1 MTKNAILTTDIKKAQ
16 NWNSTAFIE
25 ENILLT
31 DRIADAV
38 IPTEPRMMNFILVA
52 LCTQGTISYQM
63 DHEEQKV
70 QAGDLLI
77 VFDRRVIDHYQASS
91 DLEGLGMIMS
101 TDFFQDAVLNVSN
114 VNTLFM
120 FSRTHPVMHLLDEE
134 IQTFQEFFFLIKKK
148 IDQGDR
154 PYKKDLIRSLV
165 LAMFYDLNNILY
177 RISPDPSERFL
188 RRDIIFTQFIK
199 LLEENCTR
207 ERRVGW
213 YAQQLNIT
221 PKYLSETIK
230 HVSKRTPNE
239 WVDDYVMAELR
250 RHLRNTSMSVS
261 EITEAMN
268 FPNQSFLG
276 KFFKEHAGLSPLQF
290 RKAK

>member
-1 MTKNAILTTDIKKAQ
+1 MTSNTIIQTDIKKAQ

-38 IPTEPRMMNFILVA
+38 IPAEPRMMNFILVA
-52 LCTQGTISYQM
+52 LCTKGSISYHM

-91 DLEGLGMIMS
+91 DVEGVGMIMS
-101 TDFFQDAVLNVSN
+101 REFFQEAVLNVSN

-120 FSRTHPVMHLLDEE
+120 FSRTHPVLHLLEEE
-134 IQTFQEFFFLIKKK
+134 IQMFQEYFSFIKKK
-148 IDQGDR
+148 IDQANR
-154 PYKKDLIRSLV
+154 PYRKDLIRTLL
-165 LAMFYDLNNILY
+165 LAMFYDLSNILY
-177 RISPDPSERFL
+177 RISPDPNERFL
-188 RRDIIFTQFIK
+188 RGDIVFTQFIK

-213 YAQQLNIT
+213 YAQQLNISA
-221 PKYLSETIK
+221 KYLSEIIRQ
-230 HVSKRTPNE
+230 VSKRTPNE
-239 WVDDYVMAELR
+239 WVNDYVMAEIR
-250 RHLRNTSMSVS
+250 RHLRNTTMSIS
-261 EITEAMN
+261 EITEALH

-276 KFFKEHAGLSPLQF
+276 KYFKEHAGLSPLQF
-290 RKAK
+290 RKSK